1 MGAIERV
8 DFFAKEFATKQRAYG
23 DLLRHESLIAN
34 GVVLGKGGELMASFR
49 YRGQDLDCASEQE
62 RYQITMRVNAVVKKL
77 GTGWMWHVTSSRNES
92 SDYPKGGAF
101 PDPVSRAVEDE
112 RRQQYEAEG
121 NHFENDYVLTL
132 TYLPPVLIKG
142 RVREMLYEADAG
154 ADKSNAAMGQKEL
167 KLFIRMVGDIANE
180 LTTDLGGMVPMNAQ
194 WEYDPR
200 TRRKERYD
208 EQLAF
213 FLWCATGV
221 RQRVRLPSNRAAV
234 GLDAIIGSQPF
245 YGGVRPRVGEK
256 HIRVVAIETPP
267 DEGTEVG
274 MLDILSSLPVAYRWT
289 TRWIARDAQA
299 AKKVVNDAR
308 SKWRQN
314 IRGFM
319 DQVLGRTGGQVNQD
333 AVNMA
338 HDAEAAITDLSSGT
352 VSYGHFTSTIVL
364 MDEDEVKLEHN
375 VKGLLKVLQHAGF
388 VVRDEGINAIEAF
401 LGSIPGHGYENVRRP
416 LLHSV
421 NLAHLLPLSSVWQ
434 GPEGNACSFYKKLY
448 PVSALVPPLFYGSA
462 SGGTPFRVVLH
473 YGDVGHTLVIGP
485 TGNGKSVV
493 LGLMALQHFRYPN
506 AKVFVFEKGK
516 SMYVACDA
524 AGGDHY
530 DFMSETET
538 KTIGLCPFA
547 RVDRAGERAW
557 ACDYVETLCALNK
570 VEVTLG
576 LRTEIKQA
584 MEVLATRPTHMR
596 SITDLCGLVQAPEVR
611 TVLRLYENETD
622 DSGRVRP
629 HMLNARADTISLS
642 RFTVFEMEQLM
653 ELGDRHVVP
662 VLLYLFRAV
671 ERALD
676 GSPVILI
683 LDEAWLMLSHPLF
696 QEQIAKWLKV
706 LRKANC
712 YVVFATQELEDLNK
726 SPIKSTI
733 YSACKTR
740 ILLPAPGAMT
750 EDGAATYK
758 ELGCTERERELL
770 AYARPKRDYFF
781 MSPEGKRMFQLELG
795 RVALSFVAT
804 SGTDDKVIARQL
816 KAIHGENWVAEW
828 LREKGVNSRVLG
840 GRWAA

>member
-1 MGAIERV
+1 MGTIERV
-8 DFFAKEFATKQRAYG
+8 DFFAKEFATKLRAYG
-23 DLLRHESLIAN
+23 DLLRYESLIAN
-34 GVVLGKGGELMASFR
+34 GVVLGKGGELIASFR

-62 RYQITMRVNAVVKKL
+62 RYQIAMRVNKAVKKL
-77 GTGWMWHVTSSRNES
+77 GTGWMWHVTSTRTES
-92 SDYPKGGAF
+92 SDYPKNSAF
-101 PDPVSRAVEDE
+101 PDAVSRAVEDE
-112 RRQQYEAEG
+112 RRAQYEAEG
-121 NHFENDYVLTL
+121 NHYENDYILTF

-142 RVREMLYEADAG
+142 RVREMLYETDKS
-154 ADKSNAAMGQKEL
+154 ADKSNAAMGQKEI
-167 KLFIRMVGDIANE
+167 KLFIRIVGDIVNE
-180 LTTDLGGMVPMNAQ
+180 LSTDLGGMVPMTAR
-194 WEYDPR
+194 WEYDQR
-200 TRRKERYD
+200 TRRKERFD

-221 RQRVRLPSNRAAV
+221 RQRVRLPANRAAV

-245 YGGVRPRVGEK
+245 FGGVRPRVGNK

-274 MLDILSSLPVAYRWT
+274 MLDMLNSLPVAHRWT
-289 TRWIARDAQA
+289 TRWIARDSQA
-299 AKKVVNDAR
+299 AKKVINDAR
-308 SKWRQN
+308 SKWRQK
-314 IRGFM
+314 IRGLV
-319 DQVLGRTGGQVNQD
+319 DQVLGRTSGQVDQD

-338 HDAEAAITDLSSGT
+338 NETEEALTDLSSGT

-364 MDEDEVKLEHN
+364 MDEDEAKLEHN
-375 VKGLLKVLQHAGF
+375 VKGLLKVLQHSGF
-388 VVRDEGINAIEAF
+388 VVRDEGVNAIEAF
-401 LGSIPGHGYENVRRP
+401 LGSLPGHGYENVRRP

-421 NLAHLLPLSSVWQ
+421 NLAHLVPLSSVWQ
-434 GPEGNACSFYKKLY
+434 GPEGNSCAFYKKLY
-448 PVSALVPPLFYGSA
+448 PTGEIVPPLFYGAA

-485 TGNGKSVV
+485 TGNGKSVI

-506 AKVFVFEKGK
+506 AKVFAFEKGE
-516 SMYVACDA
+516 SMFVACDA

-530 DFMSETET
+530 AFMSETEK

-576 LRTEIKQA
+576 LRKEISQA
-584 MEVLATRPTHMR
+584 MELLATRPAHMR
-596 SITDLCGLVQAPEVR
+596 SITDLCGLVQSPDVR
-611 TVLRLYENETD
+611 AVLELYEKELAD
-622 DSGRVRP
+622 G
-629 HMLNARADTISLS
+629 MLNAREDSISLS

-676 GSPVILI
+676 GSPVITI

-706 LRKANC
+706 LRKANA

-740 ILLPAPGAMT
+740 ILLPNPQAMT

-758 ELGCTERERELL
+758 ELGISSRERELL
-770 AYARPKRDYFF
+770 TFARPKRDYFF
-781 MSPEGKRMFQLELG
+781 TSPEGKRMFQLELG

-804 SGTDDKVIARQL
+804 SGKDDKALARQL

-828 LREKGVNSRVLG
+828 LREKGVNPKVLG
-840 GRWAA
+840 GRWAT